1 MKEQSN
7 KAPETNT
14 NTDAQQQPA
23 DAASVS
29 NILPVLG
36 EFRHRCS
43 AFRKIFREIIR
54 FLTGLFQN
62 SPGDGGSVKGD
73 VRRAFAN
80 LSLRKT
86 VTGCGLLAVL
96 LYALSGV
103 YVVNPGEVAVVRLF
117 GKEVDQG
124 ISEGMHYRLPWPFQE
139 VDIVN
144 VATVRREGIGLLLPE
159 HESIHSSPE
168 VIQFLSGDD
177 NIVDIQA
184 VVQYRVK
191 DASDYLYNVNY
202 RDCLLI
208 NETIRSSIT
217 EIGGG
222 MRVDDILTIGKERL
236 QEMIRAK
243 AQGVLDRY
251 RSGLELVGINLNKVY
266 PPEEVAEAFRD
277 VSNAK
282 QDREKTVNDAWG
294 YQNTV
299 VPQARGDAARL
310 IQEAEAYKIAAIN
323 KAGGEAGRFQQMLV
337 KYEENL
343 QEDTSDV
350 TLTRL
355 YLESME
361 KVLGKVRKYVVD
373 PRDGGKLNLRLLDMA
388 QPYQIDRTASMAE
401 QDRVFSTQ
409 Q

>member
-1 MKEQSN
+1 MNEQNDKTS
-7 KAPETNT
+7 KTNS
-14 NTDAQQQPA
+14 NTDGLQQPA
-23 DAASVS
+23 ESTSIS
-29 NILPVLG
+29 NTLPVLAEIRVS
-36 EFRHRCS
+36 EF
-43 AFRKIFREIIR
+43 AFWKTLRRATR
-54 FLTGLFQN
+54 FVN
-62 SPGDGGSVKGD
+62 SFFHTESGDGGSVKRD
-73 VRRAFAN
+73 IRRAFAN
-80 LSLRKT
+80 VGFRKT
-86 VTGCGLLAVL
+86 LIGSGLLAVL
-96 LYALSGV
+96 LYVLSGV

-117 GKEVDQG
+117 GKEVNQG

-144 VATVRREGIGLLLPE
+144 VATVRREGIGILLPE

-184 VVQYRVK
+184 VVQYRIK
-191 DASDYLYNVNY
+191 DASDYLYSVNY
-202 RDCLLI
+202 RDCQLI
-208 NETIRSSIT
+208 NETIRTSIT

-243 AQGVLDRY
+243 AQGLLDKY

-277 VSNAK
+277 VSNAN

-299 VPQARGDAARL
+299 VPQARGEAAKIL
-310 IQEAEAYKIAAIN
+310 QEAEAYKISVIN
-323 KAGGEAGRFQQMLV
+323 KASGEAGRFDQMLV
-337 KYEENL
+337 EYEQNL
-343 QEDTSDV
+343 QNDSSDV
-350 TLTRL
+350 TLNRL

-361 KVLGKVRKYVVD
+361 KIMPKVRKYIVG
-373 PRDGGKLNLRLLDMA
+373 PDGGKFSLRLL
-388 QPYQIDRTASMAE
+388 QKE
-401 QDRVFSTQ
+401 QSSQSDQSVFKEREEG
-409 Q
+409 

>member
-1 MKEQSN
+1 MKDQRN
-7 KAPETNT
+7 KSPEENG
-14 NTDAQQQPA
+14 NTDGRQQPT
-23 DAASVS
+23 DKASVVQT
-29 NILPVLG
+29 LPVLA
-36 EFRHRCS
+36 EFRTRGF
-43 AFRKIFREIIR
+43 AFRKILRGIIR
-54 FLTGLFQN
+54 FVAGLFQ
-62 SPGDGGSVKGD
+62 SGPGEAGSIKGD
-73 VRRAFAN
+73 VRRAFVN
-80 LSLRKT
+80 LSFRKI
-86 VTGCGLLAVL
+86 VAGCALLALL
-96 LYALSGV
+96 LYVLSGV

-117 GKEVDQG
+117 GKEVNQG

-168 VIQFLSGDD
+168 VIQFLSGDY

-184 VVQYRVK
+184 VVQYRIK

-208 NETIRSSIT
+208 NETIRGSIT

-236 QEMIRAK
+236 QELIRAK
-243 AQGVLDRY
+243 AQSVLDGY

-282 QDREKTVNDAWG
+282 QDREKAVNEAWG

-299 VPQARGDAARL
+299 IPQARGDSARV
-310 IQEAEAYKIAAIN
+310 IQEAEAYKVASIN
-323 KAGGEAGRFQQMLV
+323 KAGGEAGRFQQMLAE
-337 KYEENL
+337 YEQARQKNM
-343 QEDTSDV
+343 TDV

-361 KVLGKVRKYVVD
+361 KVMGKVKKFVVD
-373 PRDGGKLNLRLLDMA
+373 PRNGGKLNLRLLQKE
-388 QPYQIDRTASMAE
+388 QP
-401 QDRVFSTQ
+401 
-409 Q
+409 

>member
-1 MKEQSN
+1 MNEQN
-7 KAPETNT
+7 DKTRETNSQ
-14 NTDAQQQPA
+14 TDGRKQPR
-23 DAASVS
+23 DSASTS
-29 NILPVLG
+29 NSLPGLAELLSRG
-36 EFRHRCS
+36 F
-43 AFRKIFREIIR
+43 AFWRRLRGGVRVVAGF
-54 FLTGLFQN
+54 FQTGA
-62 SPGDGGSVKGD
+62 GDVGSVQGD
-73 VRRAFAN
+73 VRRAFAK
-80 LSLRKT
+80 LSFRKT
-86 VTGCGLLAVL
+86 LAGGGLLAVL
-96 LYALSGV
+96 LYLLSGV

-117 GKEVDQG
+117 GKEVNQG

-184 VVQYRVK
+184 VVQYRIK
-191 DASDYLYNVNY
+191 DASAYLYNVDY
-202 RDCLLI
+202 RDCQLI

-222 MRVDDILTIGKERL
+222 MQVDDILTIGKEHL
-236 QEMIRAK
+236 QELIRVK

-282 QDREKTVNDAWG
+282 QDREKAVNDAWG

-299 VPQARGDAARL
+299 VPQARGDAARIL
-310 IQEAEAYKIAAIN
+310 QEAEAYKIAAIN
-323 KAGGEAGRFQQMLV
+323 KAGGEAGRFRQMLAE
-337 KYEENL
+337 YEQGL
-343 QEDTSDV
+343 QKGATDV
-350 TLTRL
+350 TVSRL

-361 KVLGKVRKYVVD
+361 KVMAKVKKYIVD
-373 PRDGGKLNLRLLDMA
+373 PQDGGKLNLRLL
-388 QPYQIDRTASMAE
+388 QKE
-401 QDRVFSTQ
+401 
-409 Q
+409 